1 MCDRG
6 DSGRG
11 QDGGYGALAEA
22 IAAEGWAV
30 VPGFIE
36 SELISELRAECRWLF
51 AKGALRAAA
60 VGSGAGRQTRSDIRT
75 DEIRWLEEAD
85 ATPAQ
90 RRCLARFEALRL
102 EFNRE
107 LQLGLFEFE
116 CHFSRYAPGAFYRKH
131 LDQFRGDGRRRL
143 SCVLYLNENWAR
155 EDGGELRL
163 HLDAGETG
171 QVADVLPVG
180 GTLVLFLSQRIAHE
194 VLPGKRERLS
204 IAGWF
209 KTRG

>member
-1 MCDRG
+1 MA
-6 DSGRG
+6 G
-11 QDGGYGALAEA
+11 QDGALAEA

-36 SELISELRAECRWLF
+36 SELISELRAECRRF
-51 AKGALRAAA
+51 VAEGALRAAA
-60 VGSGAGRQTRSDIRT
+60 IGSGAGRQTRSDIRT
-75 DEIRWLEEAD
+75 DEIRWLEEA
-85 ATPAQ
+85 AASPAQ
-90 RRCLARFEALRL
+90 CRCLARFEALRL
-102 EFNRE
+102 ELNRE

-131 LDQFRGDGRRRL
+131 LDQFRGDGCRRL

-163 HLDAGETG
+163 HVDARETG
-171 QVADVLPVG
+171 NFEDVLPAG
-180 GTLVLFLSQRIAHE
+180 GTLVVFLSERVAHE

-204 IAGWF
+204 LAGWF
-209 KTRG
+209 KSRG

>member
-1 MCDRG
+1 MA
-6 DSGRG
+6 G
-11 QDGGYGALAEA
+11 QVGALAKVVA
-22 IAAEGWAV
+22 DAGWAV

-36 SELISELRAECRWLF
+36 LELISELRAECRRF
-51 AKGALRAAA
+51 VAEGALRAGA
-60 VGSGAGRQTRSDIRT
+60 VGTGAGRQTRSDIRT
-75 DEIRWLEEAD
+75 DEIRWLDETE

-102 EFNRE
+102 ELNRE

-143 SCVLYLNENWAR
+143 SCVLYLNENWTH

-163 HLDAGETG
+163 HLDAAESEKFE
-171 QVADVLPVG
+171 DVLPVG
-180 GTLVLFLSQRIAHE
+180 GTLVLFLSERFAHE
-194 VLPGKRERLS
+194 VMPAKRERLS
-204 IAGWF
+204 LAGWF
-209 KTRG
+209 KSR